1 MANAAAKLTSKK
13 LRRTGQVALGVG
25 ISVVYYH
32 LILSFTNLLLLFAG
46 VLFNLP
52 SLLAITVWAQGIL
65 LLSSPIGM
73 LICAFAP
80 VPVSRRLVVLALV
93 AQIVAVVFHLE
104 PIEDPRLGVLA
115 SLVVQNLAGL
125 LGLGSY
131 MLFVEYL
138 GLVGAKNL
146 GVASSI
152 QQIRNRTIFSVF
164 FPIAINLGLV
174 VVALLSVAFGGI
186 FFVVVMSIL
195 VLIYLGVWLLW
206 LKEYLELL
214 SYLKRNCWAE
224 KELARNRLTRK
235 RVLGRFAG
243 PVWEEPFCGNRS
255 LLGLSPVD
263 GMRGTMLI
271 DGSVGSS
278 IVSRQSL
285 AYNLSMTNLDDKRDR
300 LLKQLRS
307 YGSCAVA
314 FSAGV
319 DSTVVAKAAC
329 LALGDQAVAATAQSP
344 SLAQGELDEAKRL
357 ADLIG
362 IRHLVIKTQEMANPS
377 YQANDFDRCYHCK
390 TELYFQ
396 LEGMADRLGVKV
408 IANGANLDDKVD
420 HRPGMRA
427 AREHQV
433 RSPLMDVGLTKTDV
447 RELAA
452 EWQLPVWN
460 KPAMPCLSSRIAYGE
475 EVTSERLRMIDDA
488 ERWLRGK
495 GFSELRVRYHRG
507 DLARIEVPAGQLSR
521 LCESPLHTELVVE
534 FQRLGFR
541 FVTIDL
547 QGFQSG
553 SMNVLVPLERVEI
566 S

>member
-1 MANAAAKLTSKK
+1 
-13 LRRTGQVALGVG
+13 
-25 ISVVYYH
+25 
-32 LILSFTNLLLLFAG
+32 
-46 VLFNLP
+46 
-52 SLLAITVWAQGIL
+52 
-65 LLSSPIGM
+65 
-73 LICAFAP
+73 
-80 VPVSRRLVVLALV
+80 
-93 AQIVAVVFHLE
+93 
-104 PIEDPRLGVLA
+104 
-115 SLVVQNLAGL
+115 
-125 LGLGSY
+125 
-131 MLFVEYL
+131 
-138 GLVGAKNL
+138 
-146 GVASSI
+146 
-152 QQIRNRTIFSVF
+152 
-164 FPIAINLGLV
+164 
-174 VVALLSVAFGGI
+174 
-186 FFVVVMSIL
+186 
-195 VLIYLGVWLLW
+195 
-206 LKEYLELL
+206 
-214 SYLKRNCWAE
+214 
-224 KELARNRLTRK
+224 
-235 RVLGRFAG
+235 
-243 PVWEEPFCGNRS
+243 
-255 LLGLSPVD
+255 
-263 GMRGTMLI
+263 MRGTMLI
-271 DGSVGSS
+271 DCSVGSS

-362 IRHLVIKTQEMANPS
+362 IRHLVIKTEEMANPS

-390 TELYFQ
+390 TELYLQ

-408 IANGANLDDKVD
+408 IVNGANLDDKVD

-475 EVTSERLRMIDDA
+475 EVTRERLRMIDDA

-495 GFSELRVRYHRG
+495 GFAELRVRYHRG
-507 DLARIEVPAGQLSR
+507 DLARIEVPADQLSR
-521 LCESPLHTELVVE
+521 LCEAPLHAELVAE

-553 SMNVLVPLERVEI
+553 SMNVLVPLERVET
-566 S
+566 SQGDS